1 MGDNREYLYEQGSRA
16 RREEF
21 GTIVDW
27 VPEGARVL
35 DLGCGDGS
43 LLQLLAEKKNARVEG
58 IEITPSGVEVSRAKG
73 LSVHQGRI
81 DEPLPWPDRSFDY
94 AVCNVTVQMV
104 MYPEKLLSEMARV
117 ASRQI
122 VCFPNFAN
130 LRNRVELL
138 LMGRMPRAMLFGYS
152 WWDTGHIHQLS
163 VRDFEEYLPRV
174 GLRIRRRAFFG
185 RLATAASFAPN
196 LFATLAAFELES
208 AVVSSK

>member
-1 MGDNREYLYEQGSRA
+1 MD
-16 RREEF
+16 
-21 GTIVDW
+21 
-27 VPEGARVL
+27 
-35 DLGCGDGS
+35 
-43 LLQLLAEKKNARVEG
+43 
-58 IEITPSGVEVSRAKG
+58 
-73 LSVHQGRI
+73 
-81 DEPLPWPDRSFDY
+81 
-94 AVCNVTVQMV
+94 NVTDLTSATLETMSQKVFETVYRGRQSGLHHAAYMRMCKVTLQMV
-104 MYPEKLLSEMARV
+104 MYPEKLLSEMVRV

>member
-1 MGDNREYLYEQGSRA
+1 
-16 RREEF
+16 
-21 GTIVDW
+21 
-27 VPEGARVL
+27 
-35 DLGCGDGS
+35 
-43 LLQLLAEKKNARVEG
+43 
-58 IEITPSGVEVSRAKG
+58 
-73 LSVHQGRI
+73 
-81 DEPLPWPDRSFDY
+81 
-94 AVCNVTVQMV
+94 
-104 MYPEKLLSEMARV
+104 V

-130 LRNRVELL
+130 LRNRLELL
-138 LMGRMPRAMLFGYS
+138 LMGRMPRAMLFGYL

-196 LFATLAAFELES
+196 LFATLATFELEP

>member
-1 MGDNREYLYEQGSRA
+1 M
-16 RREEF
+16 
-21 GTIVDW
+21 
-27 VPEGARVL
+27 
-35 DLGCGDGS
+35 
-43 LLQLLAEKKNARVEG
+43 EG

-81 DEPLPWPDRSFDY
+81 DEALPWPNRSFDY

-185 RLATAASFAPN
+185 RLATAASVAPN

-208 AVVSSK
+208 SVVSSK